1 MKWFALLLVLLAA
14 TPAWAQATGAGAPT
28 AMTPSPDDRARQ
40 WLTLL
45 DDRNYADAYKQ
56 MAAAAREKISADA
69 WSKKMSA
76 LRAPLGAMSSRTL
89 KDVKLAKVS
98 PGMGDGQTASVRYD
112 ASFARNAAAIESV
125 DLVSENGSWVVA
137 DYALK

>member
-1 MKWFALLLVLLAA
+1 MKWFALALVLLAA
-14 TPAWAQATGAGAPT
+14 GPAWAQAAGPGAAT

-56 MAAAAREKISADA
+56 MASSAREKISADA
-69 WSKKMSA
+69 WTKKMSA

-89 KDVKLAKVS
+89 RGVKLAKLR
-98 PGMGDGQTASVRYD
+98 PGMRDGQTASVRYD
-112 ASFARNAAAIESV
+112 ASFARGAATAETV
-125 DLVSENGSWVVA
+125 DLMSENGGWAVT
-137 DYALK
+137 DYAIK